1 MYEKDYNEPLWSTA
15 EELNRNECFNDLAYR
30 SMTFARDDRPDH
42 ILSKAAPL
50 TRRTS
55 RQSPNSTELC
65 SRVMSARERRSMPA
79 VSRTR

>member
-42 ILSKAAPL
+42 ILSKAARGELPAN
-50 TRRTS
+50 RRT
-55 RQSPNSTELC
+55 
-65 SRVMSARERRSMPA
+65 ARNY
-79 VSRTR
+79 VLG